1 MGRSV
6 CIELVLGTSTIIVVW
21 GGFVSVLRVSFLQ
34 QYVYSKYVYI
44 NKYYSSSSIIVPN
57 TVATIIARRNYA
69 NLLVCDQKN

>member
-6 CIELVLGTSTIIVVW
+6 CIELVLGTSTIIPRSCV
-21 GGFVSVLRVSFLQ
+21 GGFGFCTT
-34 QYVYSKYVYI
+34 
-44 NKYYSSSSIIVPN
+44 SSSYSTYIVSMYILINTTAVVLVPN